1 MNITKENL
9 DDLNAILKIEISKTD
24 YEDKVEA
31 ALKDYRKKA
40 NLKGFRPG
48 MTPIGVI
55 RKMYGKGVKLEEI
68 NKLVGDSIQ
77 KYITDEKIETIGDP
91 LPKPDENEVLD
102 FEHRDD
108 FSFTFELG
116 LAPVFEI
123 ILSKKNKLNF
133 YEIIVDEKMKNDHL
147 DNYTR
152 RFGDLIEAKTI
163 EDMDV
168 VRGKIE
174 AIDENGA
181 VILEGPSTEESSLS
195 VDLIK
200 DDEIKQKFIGK
211 AINDIIDFDLKK
223 AFPNDNEIAGI
234 LNKKK
239 EEVEAINNLFRFTV
253 NSISRFKPAEVGKEL
268 FEKVYGE
275 GTTKEE
281 FMQKLEGEIAVSLKR
296 ESEYRLTLDIRN
308 LLLDKTTFDLPEDFL
323 KRWLLK
329 VNENTTQEQVD
340 SEFGNLKN
348 ELRWSLIKNKIAR
361 NNNIQI
367 SEEDILKEAEKITR
381 AQFNQYGLYHVT
393 DEQIREY
400 SKETLKRE
408 DDVKRIADRIL
419 DEKVI
424 ENMKDVIKIEN
435 KSISY
440 EEFDKLFETK

>member
-361 NNNIQI
+361 DNNIQI